1 MSRLFMAVHKETG
14 EVISG
19 AKGQACFFDTGTL
32 GRSIG
37 QTSNR
42 KGDYDV
48 IEFHSKDIIDRQN
61 PKQFKVTE
69 IHGEDWNEEA
79 RYELETP
86 AGGFSIGSLSECP
99 EDASLGRD
107 LSFAYDVVDLM
118 RAAFEAGRRGDLF
131 LVETKDEDEG
141 EEE

>member
-1 MSRLFMAVHKETG
+1 MNEVLYMAVHKETG
-14 EVISG
+14 EVLSG
-19 AKGQACFFDTGTL
+19 AKGQACFFDKGVL

-48 IEFHSKDIIDRQN
+48 IEFNSEEIIARQN
-61 PKQFKVTE
+61 PKEFTVTE
-69 IHGEDWNEEA
+69 IHGSNWNDEA
-79 RYELETP
+79 HYELKTP

-99 EDASLGRD
+99 EDASLERD

-118 RAAFEAGRRGDLF
+118 KAAFEAGKRGDIF
-131 LVETKDEDEG
+131 IVETEDDEDE
-141 EEE
+141 E